1 MSNNASPTH
10 VMPLSSVF
18 QQKLVA
24 DLESDQSR
32 LTNLVS
38 KRIELKEAL
47 RGSTLVKQGCWIATR
62 GGSFVLYPQEQAEEL
77 ILEELDIVENEI
89 LEVCQ
94 RVKEAAG

>member
-1 MSNNASPTH
+1 
-10 VMPLSSVF
+10 MPQSSVI

-32 LTNLVS
+32 LKSLAS
-38 KRIELKEAL
+38 KRTQLNEAL
-47 RGSTLVKQGCWIATR
+47 RGSHLVRGSWIATR
-62 GGSFVLYPQEQAEEL
+62 GGSFVLFPQHQAEEL
-77 ILEELDIVENEI
+77 ISDELDIVENEI